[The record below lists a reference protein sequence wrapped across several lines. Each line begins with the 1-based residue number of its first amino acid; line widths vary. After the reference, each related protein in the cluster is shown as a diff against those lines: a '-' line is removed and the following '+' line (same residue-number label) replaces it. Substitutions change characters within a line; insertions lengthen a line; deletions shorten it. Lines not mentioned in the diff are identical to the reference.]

1 MLLIRLG
8 SSRVGYPASS
18 ATQELDDLMMS
29 LNTFKIKEG
38 QATEEPINT
47 TLDDMLGNLQVGC
60 FNKDKNLLVPKYFPR
75 DRSPEAECAQDLCA
89 GCGKPISGRCVI
101 AMLRKFHPG
110 CFVCSFCLKQ
120 LKQTFKEQDDKP
132 YCYSCFD
139 RLFGWI
145 WKSRCCP
152 MSSFSFSKLFN

>member
-120 LKQTFKEQDDKP
+120 LKQTFNCKIFP
-132 YCYSCFD
+132 ARFHSCNCF
-139 RLFGWI
+139 
-145 WKSRCCP
+145 P
-152 MSSFSFSKLFN
+152 M